1 MAKIQ
6 LKNIVKS
13 WGTSVGVKRM
23 SLDIADGEFLVL
35 LGPSGCGKTT
45 TMRMVAGLEDPTEGE
60 IWIGDRC
67 VNNLEPKDRDVAMVF
82 QSYGL
87 YPNMTVYENIS
98 FPLRIRGT
106 PRADIRPAV
115 MKASGQV
122 ELDDFLDRRP
132 KELSGGQRQRVAL
145 ARAIVR
151 QPKVFLM
158 DEPLSNL
165 DAKLRV
171 SMRAHIKH
179 LHHELGVTTLYVTHD
194 QIEAMTLADRVVVM
208 SKAEIQQIGTPEDIY
223 NNPSNLFVAGFIG
236 APAMNLVKGQLRN
249 GEFEAKGEGCHVRVA
264 GFGNLTQDNVVM
276 GLRAEDIAVVSPDN
290 AQISGDVFSFELL
303 GDATT
308 VTLKLADQFITAK
321 AGKAFRAIMGQP
333 AGFAVKMER
342 CYLFDGQTQN
352 RMRLDPS

>member
-1 MAKIQ
+1 MARIQ
-6 LKNIVKS
+6 LKNIVKT
-13 WGTSVGVKRM
+13 WGAAVGVKRM

-45 TMRMVAGLEDPTEGE
+45 TMRLVAGLEDPTEGE
-60 IWIGDRC
+60 IWVGDRC
-67 VNNLEPKDRDVAMVF
+67 VNTLEPKDRDVAMVF

-106 PRADIRPAV
+106 PAADIHPAV
-115 MKASGQV
+115 MKASGKV
-122 ELDDFLDRRP
+122 ELDDFLQRRP

-151 QPKVFLM
+151 EPKVFLM

-179 LHHELGVTTLYVTHD
+179 LHHELGVTTIYVTHD
-194 QIEAMTLADRVVVM
+194 QVEAMTLADRVVVM
-208 SKAEIQQIGTPEDIY
+208 SKAEIQQVGTPEQIY
-223 NNPSNLFVAGFIG
+223 NDPNNLFVAGFIG
-236 APAMNLVKGQLRN
+236 SPAMNLVSGALDN
-249 GEFEAKGEGCHVRVA
+249 GVFSAAGKTYTVKVG
-264 GFGNLTQDNVVM
+264 GFGSMRQSNVVLGM
-276 GLRAEDIAVVSPDN
+276 RAEDMRVTTAGD
-290 AQISGDVFSFELL
+290 AQVEGEVFSFELL
-303 GDATT
+303 GDSTS
-308 VTLKLADQFITAK
+308 VTIKVGDEFITAK
-321 AGKAFRAIMGQP
+321 ADKEYRARMGERV
-333 AGFAVKMER
+333 GFAVATER

-352 RMRLDPS
+352 RMRLDHS

>member
-1 MAKIQ
+1 MAKVQ
-6 LKNIVKS
+6 LKNIAKS
-13 WGTSVGVKRM
+13 WGDSVGVKSM

-45 TMRMVAGLEDPTEGE
+45 TMRMVAGLEDPSEGE
-60 IWIGDRC
+60 IWIGDKC
-67 VNNLEPKDRDVAMVF
+67 VNDLEPKDRDIAMVF

-106 PRADIRPAV
+106 PKAEIDPAV
-115 MKASGQV
+115 ITAAKKV
-122 ELDDFLDRRP
+122 ELMDFLDRRP

-151 QPKVFLM
+151 QPSVFLM

-179 LHHELGVTTLYVTHD
+179 LHHELGVTTIYVTHD

-208 SKAEIQQIGTPEDIY
+208 SKAEIQQIGTPKAIY
-223 NNPSNLFVAGFIG
+223 NDPNNLFVAGFIG
-236 APAMNLVKGQLRN
+236 SPAMNLVKGKLVD
-249 GEFEAKGEGCHVRVA
+249 GTFEAQGTAYSIRIP
-264 GFGNLTQDNVVM
+264 GFGQISQDHIVLGV
-276 GLRAEDIAVVSPDN
+276 RAEDMSVVAPGD
-290 AQISGDVFSFELL
+290 AQITGTVFSFELL

-308 VTLKLADQFITAK
+308 VTLKLGDEFITAK
-321 AGKAFRAIMGQP
+321 SGKSYRATIGERSD
-333 AGFAVKMER
+333 FAVKADR
-342 CYLFDGQTQN
+342 CYLFDGQTQS
-352 RMRLDPS
+352 RMRLSH

>member
-1 MAKIQ
+1 MAKVQ
-6 LKNIVKS
+6 LKNIAKS
-13 WGTSVGVKRM
+13 WGESVGVKSM

-45 TMRMVAGLEDPTEGE
+45 TMRMVAGLEDPSEGE
-60 IWIGDRC
+60 IWIGDKC
-67 VNNLEPKDRDVAMVF
+67 VNDLEPKDRDIAMVF

-106 PRADIRPAV
+106 PKAEIDPAV
-115 MKASGQV
+115 ITAAKKV
-122 ELDDFLDRRP
+122 ELMDFLDRRP

-151 QPKVFLM
+151 QPSVFLM

-179 LHHELGVTTLYVTHD
+179 LHHELGVTTIYVTHD

-208 SKAEIQQIGTPEDIY
+208 SKAEIQQIGTPKAIY
-223 NNPSNLFVAGFIG
+223 NDPNNLFVAGFIG
-236 APAMNLVKGQLRN
+236 SPAMNLVKGKLVD
-249 GEFEAKGEGCHVRVA
+249 GTFEAQGTAYSIRIP
-264 GFGNLTQDNVVM
+264 GFGQISQDHIVLGV
-276 GLRAEDIAVVSPDN
+276 RAEDMSVVAPGD
-290 AQISGDVFSFELL
+290 AQITGTVFSFELL

-308 VTLKLADQFITAK
+308 VTLKLGDEFITAK
-321 AGKAFRAIMGQP
+321 SGKSYRVTIGERSD
-333 AGFAVKMER
+333 FAVKADR
-342 CYLFDGQTQN
+342 CYLFDGQTQS
-352 RMRLDPS
+352 RMRLSH

>member
-1 MAKIQ
+1 MARIQ

-13 WGTSVGVKRM
+13 WGASVGVKRM

-60 IWIGDRC
+60 IWIGERC
-67 VNNLEPKDRDVAMVF
+67 VNALEPKDRDVAMVF

-87 YPNMTVYENIS
+87 YPNMTVYQNIA
-98 FPLRIRGT
+98 FPLLIRGT
-106 PRADIRPAV
+106 PKAEIDPAV
-115 MKASGQV
+115 RRASAKV
-122 ELDDFLDRRP
+122 ELDEFLQRRP

-151 QPKVFLM
+151 QPQVFLM

-179 LHHELGVTTLYVTHD
+179 LHHELGVTTIYVTHD
-194 QIEAMTLADRVVVM
+194 QVEAMTLADRVVVM

-223 NNPSNLFVAGFIG
+223 NDPANLFVAGFIG
-236 APAMNLVKGQLRN
+236 APAMNLVRGAVRE
-249 GEFEAKGEGCHVRVA
+249 GVFECRGEGFQVRVA
-264 GFGNLTQDNVVM
+264 GFGRHTQENVVL
-276 GLRAEDIAVVSPDN
+276 GVRAEDLQVGAPEA
-290 AQISGDVFSFELL
+290 AQIQGEVFSFELL

-308 VTLKLADQFITAK
+308 VTLRLADQFITAK
-321 AGKAFRAIMGQP
+321 ADKNFRAAMGARIGLSVAP
-333 AGFAVKMER
+333 AR
-342 CYLFDGQTQN
+342 CYLFDGQTQD
-352 RMRLDPS
+352 RMRLAAS

>member
-1 MAKIQ
+1 MARIQ
-6 LKNIVKS
+6 LKNISRV
-13 WGTSVGVKRM
+13 WGQSVGLKAM

-45 TMRMVAGLEDPTEGE
+45 TMRIVAGLEETSTGE

-67 VNNLEPKDRDVAMVF
+67 VNDLEPKDRDVAMVF

-106 PRADIRPAV
+106 PVAEIDPMVR
-115 MKASGQV
+115 KASSQV
-122 ELDDFLDRRP
+122 ELNDYLDRRP

-151 QPKVFLM
+151 EPSVFLM

-171 SMRAHIKH
+171 TMRSHIKH
-179 LHHELGVTTLYVTHD
+179 LHHTLGITTIYVTHD

-208 SKAEIQQIGTPEDIY
+208 SKAEIQMLNVRTHGH
-223 NNPSNLFVAGFIG
+223 A
-236 APAMNLVKGQLRN
+236 QLRIQ
-249 GEFEAKGEGCHVRVA
+249 V
-264 GFGNLTQDNVVM
+264 
-276 GLRAEDIAVVSPDN
+276 
-290 AQISGDVFSFELL
+290 
-303 GDATT
+303 
-308 VTLKLADQFITAK
+308 
-321 AGKAFRAIMGQP
+321 
-333 AGFAVKMER
+333 
-342 CYLFDGQTQN
+342 
-352 RMRLDPS
+352 

>member
-1 MAKIQ
+1 MARIQ
-6 LKNIVKS
+6 LKNIAKT
-13 WGTSVGVKRM
+13 WGASVGVKQM

-45 TMRMVAGLEDPTEGE
+45 TMRMVAGLEDPTAGE

-67 VNNLEPKDRDVAMVF
+67 VNALEPKDRDVAMVF

-106 PRADIRPAV
+106 PTDEIHPAV
-115 MKASGQV
+115 MKASAKV
-122 ELDDFLDRRP
+122 ELDDFLQRRP

-179 LHHELGVTTLYVTHD
+179 LHHELGVTTIYVTHD
-194 QIEAMTLADRVVVM
+194 QVEAMTLADRVVVM
-208 SKAEIQQIGTPEDIY
+208 SKAEVQQIGSPEQIY
-223 NNPSNLFVAGFIG
+223 NDPDNLFVAGFIG
-236 APAMNLVKGQLRN
+236 APAMNLLKGQLRD
-249 GEFEAKGEGCHVRVA
+249 GVFTASGQGFSVRIA
-264 GFGNLTQDNVVM
+264 GFGTHSHGDVVL
-276 GLRAEDIAVVSPDN
+276 GVRAEDMAVVPTAQ
-290 AQISGDVFSFELL
+290 AQISGEVFSFELL

-308 VTLKLADQFITAK
+308 VTLKLAEQFMTAK
-321 AGKAFRAIMGQP
+321 AAKEYRAGIGTP
-333 AGFAVKMER
+333 IGLAVGATR

-352 RMRLDPS
+352 RMRL